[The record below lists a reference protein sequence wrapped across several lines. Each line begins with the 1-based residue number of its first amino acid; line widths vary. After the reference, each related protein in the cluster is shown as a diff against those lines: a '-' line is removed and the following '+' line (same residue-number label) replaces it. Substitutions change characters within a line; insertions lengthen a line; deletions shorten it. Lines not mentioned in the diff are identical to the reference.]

1 MGWWMKF
8 EATGVDGRKGW
19 ENGGVVVWVLDS
31 GRRTGLEMKLL
42 KCGCGRKASLLSGKC
57 LGS

>member
-1 MGWWMKF
+1 MKF